1 MPQLAFCIVGI
12 GLAVVA
18 HRTVDAVGDWN
29 DPPPTNSCS
38 DGDASLN
45 AKSAASQLTVEI
57 AKLTRE
63 LSVGKEVVRLLTEQ
77 LNSKTAELDAV
88 LASEHTSCPRALELS
103 PGEAPGGGGARATD
117 GQHACFW
124 GRISQSGCVN
134 ETAAVCDADGACSFV
149 VCPNG
154 GCNPTGEQ
162 DDSFIVS
169 TSLGSVWTH
178 LTQVRNAR
186 RHLT

>member
-18 HRTVDAVGDWN
+18 HGTVDAVGDWN

-117 GQHACFW
+117 GHHACFW
-124 GRISQSGCVN
+124 GRTSQSGCAN
-134 ETAAVCDADGACSFV
+134 ETAAVCEDGACSFV

-186 RHLT
+186 RDLT